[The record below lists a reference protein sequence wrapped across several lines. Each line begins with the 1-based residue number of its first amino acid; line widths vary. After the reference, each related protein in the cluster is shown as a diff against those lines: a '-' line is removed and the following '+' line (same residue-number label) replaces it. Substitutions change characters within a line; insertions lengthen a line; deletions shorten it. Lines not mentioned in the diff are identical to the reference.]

1 MLDKILFFSCN
12 NLISTSLSANLLSNT
27 LRWAFKS
34 FILRWAECTSSK
46 YRSLSCFASANIR
59 SSCLS
64 IVDNCDAF
72 CRSSICRCSLST
84 LQKEMGNF
92 PNFSQMFFF
101 FFKSVYWKYYRI
113 WWAFS
118 AKCHLVSLF
127 VLLPLR
133 FDSLDSSGSNSN
145 IFFRSHC
152 FDCCI
157 APCNW
162 FNRSMYICFFRSS
175 SSNRRMFCCA
185 LVNAE
190 SKMPMWLRCSCKVAR
205 CAPNSISWRS
215 LAALNS
221 LSGRLKEDFRV
232 HFERLLLYRWNLLCV
247 KSCAIKIWCSDG
259 ASSWLCKMST
269 WSFITEFSS
278 CTLWRSL
285 CKRMRAALSSFSRLS
300 HVCFNSSWAR

>member
-101 FFKSVYWKYYRI
+101 SSSLFIENITEFDGLSRPSAIWFRYLCCYRFGSTPWTAPDQTPTYSSVRIVSIVELLHAIDSIDQCTFASFVVLLPIAECFVVHWSTLNPKCQCDCVALAKWLAAHPIQYPDVLWLHSTLCLEGWKRI
-113 WWAFS
+113 FVYILNDCFSIVGTYSVWKVVQLKFDVRTVQAAGS
-118 AKCHLVSLF
+118 AKC
-127 VLLPLR
+127 PL
-133 FDSLDSSGSNSN
+133 D
-145 IFFRSHC
+145 
-152 FDCCI
+152 
-157 APCNW
+157 
-162 FNRSMYICFFRSS
+162 
-175 SSNRRMFCCA
+175 
-185 LVNAE
+185 
-190 SKMPMWLRCSCKVAR
+190 
-205 CAPNSISWRS
+205 
-215 LAALNS
+215 
-221 LSGRLKEDFRV
+221 LS
-232 HFERLLLYRWNLLCV
+232 
-247 KSCAIKIWCSDG
+247 
-259 ASSWLCKMST
+259 
-269 WSFITEFSS
+269 
-278 CTLWRSL
+278 
-285 CKRMRAALSSFSRLS
+285 
-300 HVCFNSSWAR
+300 